1 MSKIY
6 TSADQL
12 IGHTPLLELTHIEKD
27 ADLSAKLLAKLEY
40 FNPAGSVKDRIAKA
54 MIDDAEASGKLK
66 PGSVII
72 EPTSGNTGIGLAA
85 VAAAKGYRIIIVMPE
100 TMSVERRQL
109 MKAYGA
115 ELVLTE
121 GAKGMSG
128 AIAKAKELRV
138 DCLFI
143 AGDLFHRQPLARDLK
158 EVNYLFST
166 IPQTQVVI
174 IAGNHDR
181 IRKNSAVLSFSWA
194 SNVTFLESEDVSS
207 VYFEDIN
214 TEVTGFSYYTAE
226 IPEPRLDALEAPEDG
241 KIHILLGHGGDA
253 NHVPID
259 RAALASSG
267 FSYIALGHI
276 HRPEILLDKKMAYCG
291 SPEPLDKTE
300 TGRHGILYG
309 EIDPE
314 IGQVTTL
321 DFIPMAKLRY
331 IPLIVR
337 VTPDTTN
344 TELYLKIA
352 HEIEQRGNDNIFR
365 FKVQGMRDPDIS
377 FDLDALKL
385 RFRIA
390 DIIDETEPQYDFSAL
405 FAEHPSDMIG
415 FYIQAL
421 KKPDMSPVEKKA
433 LFYGIHALLLT
444 TDERS

>member
-1 MSKIY
+1 MGLSQILE
-6 TSADQL
+6 SAFCYLQQSL
-12 IGHTPLLELTHIEKD
+12 FYY
-27 ADLSAKLLAKLEY
+27 Y
-40 FNPAGSVKDRIAKA
+40 FNMYIRSDRLLKGGENVKFIH
-54 MIDDAEASGKLK
+54 
-66 PGSVII
+66 
-72 EPTSGNTGIGLAA
+72 TGDIHW
-85 VAAAKGYRIIIVMPE
+85 
-100 TMSVERRQL
+100 
-109 MKAYGA
+109 
-115 ELVLTE
+115 
-121 GAKGMSG
+121 GMSPDSDKPWSRERSRDIRDTFT
-128 AIAKAKELRV
+128 AIIAKAKELRV

-143 AGDLFHRQPLARDLK
+143 AGDLFHRQPLLRDLK

-226 IPEPRLDALEAPEDG
+226 IPEP
-241 KIHILLGHGGDA
+241 
-253 NHVPID
+253 
-259 RAALASSG
+259 
-267 FSYIALGHI
+267 
-276 HRPEILLDKKMAYCG
+276 
-291 SPEPLDKTE
+291 LDKTE

-314 IGQVTTL
+314 SCQVTTL

>member
-1 MSKIY
+1 MGLSQILE
-6 TSADQL
+6 SAFCYLQQSL
-12 IGHTPLLELTHIEKD
+12 FYY
-27 ADLSAKLLAKLEY
+27 Y
-40 FNPAGSVKDRIAKA
+40 FNLYIRSDRLLKGGENVKFIH
-54 MIDDAEASGKLK
+54 
-66 PGSVII
+66 
-72 EPTSGNTGIGLAA
+72 TGDIHW
-85 VAAAKGYRIIIVMPE
+85 
-100 TMSVERRQL
+100 
-109 MKAYGA
+109 
-115 ELVLTE
+115 
-121 GAKGMSG
+121 GMSPDSDKPWSRERSRDIRDTFT
-128 AIAKAKELRV
+128 AIIAKAKELRV

-143 AGDLFHRQPLARDLK
+143 AGDLFHRQPLLRDLK
-158 EVNYLFST
+158 EV
-166 IPQTQVVI
+166 
-174 IAGNHDR
+174 
-181 IRKNSAVLSFSWA
+181 
-194 SNVTFLESEDVSS
+194 NVTFLESEDVSS

-314 IGQVTTL
+314 SCQVTTL

-421 KKPDMSPVEKKA
+421 KKPDMNPVEKKA

>member
-1 MSKIY
+1 MKFI
-6 TSADQL
+6 
-12 IGHTPLLELTHIEKD
+12 HTGDIHW
-27 ADLSAKLLAKLEY
+27 
-40 FNPAGSVKDRIAKA
+40 
-54 MIDDAEASGKLK
+54 
-66 PGSVII
+66 
-72 EPTSGNTGIGLAA
+72 
-85 VAAAKGYRIIIVMPE
+85 
-100 TMSVERRQL
+100 
-109 MKAYGA
+109 
-115 ELVLTE
+115 
-121 GAKGMSG
+121 GMSPDSDKPWSRERNQDIRDTFA
-128 AIAKAKELRV
+128 AIIARAKTLEV

-143 AGDLFHRQPLARDLK
+143 AGDLFHRQPLLRDLK

-166 IPQTQVVI
+166 IPTIRVII
-174 IAGNHDR
+174 IAGNHDH
-181 IRKNSAVLSFSWA
+181 IRKNSSVLSFSWS
-194 SNVTFLESEDVSS
+194 SNVVFLESEEVSS
-207 VYFEDIN
+207 VYFKSIN
-214 TEVTGFSYYTAE
+214 TEITGFSYHTTE
-226 IPEPRLDALEAPEDG
+226 IPEPRLNGLEAPNDG
-241 KIHILLGHGGDA
+241 RIHILLGHGGDA

-259 RAALASSG
+259 RAALASTG

-276 HRPEILLDKKMAYCG
+276 HKPEILIDKKMAYCG

-314 IGQVTTL
+314 NRQVSTL
-321 DFIPMAKLRY
+321 EFIPMAKLRY

-337 VTPDTTN
+337 VTPETTS
-344 TELYLKIA
+344 TELYLKMA
-352 HEIEQRGNDNIFR
+352 HEIERRGSDNIFR

-390 DIIDETEPQYDFSAL
+390 DIIDETEPQYDFAAL

-421 KKPDMSPVEKKA
+421 KKTDMSPVEKKA